1 MENFSF
7 QLLWGDA
14 RTLLF
19 SAAIL
24 ALAVLI
30 GILIYVLLYKSVT
43 RFTRKSTST
52 LHLLLA
58 KQTRPPV
65 RYILPLLALT
75 TALPTTPLPDGF
87 KSGLEHFV
95 TICLISSV
103 GWLLITLVQVIS
115 TLITTRYSIAVA
127 DKLHAR
133 RIHTQTQVLERIII
147 GCIVAVTIGIVLMTF
162 PSARQIGTSVFASA
176 GICRSY
182 RWHGGTNN
190 FFQLDRG
197 VASRANP
204 ADPY

>member
-1 MENFSF
+1 MENCSF

-24 ALAVLI
+24 ALAALI
-30 GILIYVLLYKSVT
+30 GFFVCVLLYKSVA
-43 RFTRKSTST
+43 RFTRKSTSI

-95 TICLISSV
+95 TTV
-103 GWLLITLVQVIS
+103 FVYVDYTLP
-115 TLITTRYSIAVA
+115 VA
-127 DKLHAR
+127 PIRQELQRSLQETNLWNGKTCVLHSR
-133 RIHTQTQVLERIII
+133 NSQNPP
-147 GCIVAVTIGIVLMTF
+147 C
-162 PSARQIGTSVFASA
+162 SFAA
-176 GICRSY
+176 
-182 RWHGGTNN
+182 
-190 FFQLDRG
+190 
-197 VASRANP
+197 
-204 ADPY
+204 